1 LSDFPTIFDWL
12 AWAEPIRGFPAAYL
26 VIAAA
31 AVVVAVWDWRIA
43 LLALAAQYLL
53 AGLLFVDVLDPRVA
67 YVKILV
73 GLFVCLM
80 LYITARQVEWGKTPP
95 DLTAEEAARLYPVRY
110 LQWRRFRLSLRSVLR
125 LGLVALV
132 TILVLEIGQRANM
145 RLPVVPEPVNLAIY
159 GLLALGLLGM
169 GVSGEPLKAGMGLLI
184 FMSGFELL
192 YSSLEQ
198 SLAMLTLLAVANLI
212 IALAIAYLTQAHH
225 VLPWQLDD
233 H

>member
-1 LSDFPTIFDWL
+1 MSDFPTIFDWL
-12 AWAEPIRGFPAAYL
+12 AWAEPFRGFPAAYL

-31 AVVVAVWDWRIA
+31 AIVVAVWDWRIA

-67 YVKILV
+67 YVKLLV

-110 LQWRRFRLSLRSVLR
+110 LQWGRFRLSLRSIVR
-125 LGLVALV
+125 LALVVLV
-132 TILVLEIGQRANM
+132 TIVVLQVGQSAGVQ
-145 RLPVVPEPVNLAIY
+145 LPVVPEPVSLAVY
-159 GLLALGLLGM
+159 GLMALGLLGM
-169 GVSGEPLKAGMGLLI
+169 AVTSEPLKAGMGLLI

-198 SLAMLTLLAVANLI
+198 SLAMLTLLAVANLV

-225 VLPWQLDD
+225 ALPWRLDE